1 MRKTR
6 KPDFINGKIKLN
18 TKTMN
23 TQEIQIVELLNVT
36 RERELKI
43 KENMKE
49 IHNISN
55 VVLIKNIIYMYIYHI
70 CKEK

>member
-49 IHNISN
+49 PNNISN
-55 VVLIKNIIYMYIYHI
+55 VVLIKNIISMYIYLETTHL
-70 CKEK
+70 

>member
-18 TKTMN
+18 TKTTN

-55 VVLIKNIIYMYIYHI
+55 VVLIKNIIYMYIYLETTHL
-70 CKEK
+70 

>member
-55 VVLIKNIIYMYIYHI
+55 VVLIKNIIYMYIYLETTHL
-70 CKEK
+70 

>member
-1 MRKTR
+1 
-6 KPDFINGKIKLN
+6 
-18 TKTMN
+18 MN

-49 IHNISN
+49 INNISN
-55 VVLIKNIIYMYIYHI
+55 VVLIKNIIYMYIYLETTHL
-70 CKEK
+70 

>member
-1 MRKTR
+1 
-6 KPDFINGKIKLN
+6 
-18 TKTMN
+18 MN

-55 VVLIKNIIYMYIYHI
+55 VVLIKNIIYMYIYLETTHL
-70 CKEK
+70 